1 MRPYPNQVTVDTWS
15 IADPS
20 NQIWTQCLKCLRTKQ
35 YFQNYFVLTC
45 VNVDR
50 DSLTFIC
57 CHIILCRF
65 EKYEIFT
72 NICQF
77 SCFNQYFF
85 LFTLL
90 LTPVARLPVLGPF
103 LAGGAFGSKAWR
115 GPAYTTVKKQ
125 EVSQHKAH
133 LHIWRKFW
141 KFLLMKYTQFCYIEL

>member
-1 MRPYPNQVTVDTWS
+1 MRLTKYLILLSCSFILLLNGLQNRFRLQATTKTRVSFYSKLTVRPYPNQVTVDTS
-15 IADPS
+15 SNVDLS

-35 YFQNYFVLTC
+35 FFQNYFVLTC

-77 SCFNQYFF
+77 SCFNQY
-85 LFTLL
+85 LL
-90 LTPVARLPVLGPF
+90 VTIFILCSCSGWSSRPNQKGR
-103 LAGGAFGSKAWR
+103 
-115 GPAYTTVKKQ
+115 
-125 EVSQHKAH
+125 
-133 LHIWRKFW
+133 IN
-141 KFLLMKYTQFCYIEL
+141 